1 MTEGWVVPEPRTVLD
16 VDSPD
21 GARLRVRRHGNPD
34 GPRMVLTHG
43 NGMAADAYYPFWSLL
58 TDRFDL
64 FVYDLRSHGWNPVG
78 EQSAHNIPAFA
89 GDCGAVARAIA
100 GRFGEKPVVGVY
112 HSVSALGALLHAQ
125 EQDTF
130 STLVLFDPP
139 VCPPGGTPDEMEP
152 TLWRVA
158 EGTRRRPDRFESP
171 AELAE
176 SLRANPV
183 YGRVRPGVHDLLA
196 EATTRPAVD
205 GEGYELCC
213 PKEYEAQ
220 GYEFG
225 FGWAMEVDF
234 SRVRCPVKA
243 IGSDPTTP
251 FSFLPSMDL
260 RELIETNYDFL
271 PNTTHFLQLE
281 EPEQCA
287 ALAIQFLAEHG
298 FA

>member
-1 MTEGWVVPEPRTVLD
+1 MVPEPRAVLE

-21 GARLRVRRHGNPD
+21 GTRLRVRRHGNPD

-78 EQSAHNIPAFA
+78 ERATHNIPAFA
-89 GDCGAVARAIA
+89 EDCGAVVRAVA
-100 GRFGEKPVVGVY
+100 ERFGEKPVIGVY

-125 EQDTF
+125 ERDSF

-152 TLWRVA
+152 RLWRVA

-176 SLRANPV
+176 SLRTNPV

-196 EATTRPAVD
+196 EATTRPAATARATSSAARRSTRRRATSSGSGGPWRSTSAVSV
-205 GEGYELCC
+205 
-213 PKEYEAQ
+213 AR
-220 GYEFG
+220 
-225 FGWAMEVDF
+225 
-234 SRVRCPVKA
+234 SRPSAPTRPPRSRSSPRWTC
-243 IGSDPTTP
+243 GS
-251 FSFLPSMDL
+251 
-260 RELIETNYDFL
+260 
-271 PNTTHFLQLE
+271 
-281 EPEQCA
+281 
-287 ALAIQFLAEHG
+287 
-298 FA
+298 